1 MSKQERNRR
10 GDDARSDQSPSG
22 DARSDLQPARD
33 ARGGLHPSRDARGG
47 LHPSRDARGGL
58 HPSRDARDGL
68 KETAINCFARFGYQG
83 TSIDRI
89 AREAG
94 VTKGAIYYHYK
105 DKDDLLAA
113 AVADRVAE
121 FEDRVQRAVEGCDP
135 EESLRRVVAVAVAH
149 AASDD
154 RPRFAIKL
162 MVEAI
167 DTHEILRDAMR
178 RMMQR
183 YRGFVR
189 NIIRKG
195 QESGEF
201 RSDADPEKLAAALT
215 SACIGAETQYYLD
228 PERFNLEETLEI
240 YINQLCRDLRATE
253 RESGLTRSIAS

>member
-1 MSKQERNRR
+1 MSKQERGRR
-10 GDDARSDQSPSG
+10 GDDARVD
-22 DARSDLQPARD
+22 
-33 ARGGLHPSRDARGG
+33 
-47 LHPSRDARGGL
+47 
-58 HPSRDARDGL
+58 L
-68 KETAINCFARFGYQG
+68 KETAIDCFARFGYQG

-121 FEDRVQRAVEGCDP
+121 FEDRVQRAVEGCGP

-149 AASDD
+149 AASED

-178 RMMQR
+178 RMMHR
-183 YRGFVR
+183 YRAFVR
-189 NIIRKG
+189 NIIRTG
-195 QESGEF
+195 QESGDF
-201 RSDADPEKLAAALT
+201 RADADAEGLAAALT
-215 SACIGAETQYYLD
+215 SACIGAETQFYLD
-228 PERFNLEETLEI
+228 PDRFRLEETLDVF
-240 YINQLCRDLRATE
+240 INQLCRDLTATGA
-253 RESGLTRSIAS
+253 STGLTRSIAS